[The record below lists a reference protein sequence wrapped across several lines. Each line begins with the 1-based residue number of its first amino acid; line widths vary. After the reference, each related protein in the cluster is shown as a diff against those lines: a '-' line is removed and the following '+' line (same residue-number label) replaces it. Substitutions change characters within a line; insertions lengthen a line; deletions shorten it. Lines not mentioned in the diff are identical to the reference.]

1 MVGLE
6 LSLWKEFAKDLGVG
20 LELARGESRRR
31 TEVLVEVSALVK
43 VTAGSR
49 LGVATAVTAV
59 GRLVVGLR
67 RVS

>member
-1 MVGLE
+1 ME
-6 LSLWKEFAKDLGVG
+6 LSLRKEFAKDLVVS
-20 LELARGESRRR
+20 LELARGESWRRI
-31 TEVLVEVSALVK
+31 EVLVEVSALVK